1 MTFTEVEGWLAAL
14 RTLRRPAGRFTRRPG
29 RRSAGAEVVETKT
42 TRSISLR
49 RARPD
54 AVKKED
60 HGA

>member
-1 MTFTEVEGWLAAL
+1 MTHVEVEGWLAAL
-14 RTLRRPAGRFTRRPG
+14 RVLRKPAGRFARRH
-29 RRSAGAEVVETKT
+29 RRSGGDMIVETKT

-49 RARPD
+49 RARSD